1 MLWYSDKLGVSM
13 CHIFPVKNY
22 HEEIEINDDVDV
34 LILQALTQIIQLAND
49 NMKDRSSQ
57 QS

>member
-22 HEEIEINDDVDV
+22 HEEIEIYDDVDV
-34 LILQALTQIIQLAND
+34 LILQAFTQIIQLGND